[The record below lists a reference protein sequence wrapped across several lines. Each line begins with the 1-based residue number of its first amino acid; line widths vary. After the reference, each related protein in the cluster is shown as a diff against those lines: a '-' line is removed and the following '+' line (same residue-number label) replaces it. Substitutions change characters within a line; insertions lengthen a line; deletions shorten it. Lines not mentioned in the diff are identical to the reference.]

1 MTKIGNR
8 EECMTGQLQRVAA
21 ALAIAVCLP
30 MAGCAT
36 PAGAG
41 EAESVANAASTAT
54 PAAGPEWFF
63 PAIDWQAITDGG
75 RGGEIVR
82 VTTLANEGPGS
93 LREAVAKQGA
103 RIIVFE
109 VGGVIDLGKE
119 TLVVSSPDV
128 TIAGQ
133 TAPSPGITLIRG
145 GIDVKTHDV
154 IIQHLRVRPGDNGE
168 ARGSGFAEDSIS
180 TASAYNLILDH
191 CSLTWA
197 VDENMSAS
205 GPRFTG
211 ETPDDWRAGT
221 SHNILYSHNLVAEGL
236 ADATHPKFE
245 HSKGSLIHDNVS
257 GILIYANLYAHNYER
272 NPLFKGG
279 VHGQIVNNFIYDP
292 GQRAVHYNLQGLEW
306 GAVPYEVGRMD
317 LIGNVMRGGQSTH
330 PGLPLVMIG
339 GDGDLELYARDN
351 IAVDW
356 KGDALPER
364 GRYTTGRAKI
374 VDAGA
379 PLPLPEGLPVLVA
392 ADVEKFVLAN
402 AGARPWDRDG
412 HDVRVLANAAEG
424 RGEIIDSQSEVGGYP
439 KVEPTARPF
448 DPALWDLDTM
458 LPKSPDALDSSQ
470 KGRGT

>member
-1 MTKIGNR
+1 MS
-8 EECMTGQLQRVAA
+8 MQLYRAA
-21 ALAIAVCLP
+21 AAVAVILGLP
-30 MAGCAT
+30 LAGCAT
-36 PAGAG
+36 PQGALSG
-41 EAESVANAASTAT
+41 SIEIAADSHA
-54 PAAGPEWFF
+54 PAPSEPVWFF

-75 RGGEIVR
+75 RGGKIVK
-82 VTTLANEGPGS
+82 VTTLDNNGPGS
-93 LREAVAKQGA
+93 LREAIAKEGA

-109 VGGVIDLGKE
+109 VGGVIDLEKQSLAI
-119 TLVVSSPDV
+119 TNPDI

-168 ARGSGFAEDSIS
+168 ARGSGFAEDAVS
-180 TASAYNLILDH
+180 TLSAYNLILDH

-211 ETPDDWRAGT
+211 STRDEWRAGT

-257 GILIYANLYAHNYER
+257 DILIYGNLYAHNYER

-279 VHGQIVNNFIYDP
+279 VQGQIVNNFIYDP
-292 GQRAVHYNLQGLEW
+292 GQRAVHYNLQALEW
-306 GAVPYEVGRMD
+306 GDVPFETGRMD
-317 LIGNVMRGGQSTH
+317 LIGNVMRGGRSTTE
-330 PGLPLVMIG
+330 GLPLVMLG
-339 GDGDLELYARDN
+339 GDGDLALYARDN

-356 KGDALPER
+356 KGDALPEQ
-364 GRYTTGRAKI
+364 GYYTAGPAKI
-374 VDAGA
+374 IDAGQS
-379 PLPLPEGLPVLVA
+379 LPLPEGLPVLSPE
-392 ADVEKFVLAN
+392 DVERFVLSN

-424 RGEIIDSQSEVGGYP
+424 RGEVIDSQSEVGGYP
-439 KVEPTARPF
+439 EMPETRQAF

-458 LPKSPDALDSSQ
+458 LPKSAEALDSSQ